1 MEHLYNTIRP
11 VGKRAIVAVKSG
23 EKNSHIIKGANGE
36 DIELFVD
43 TSHSWDGRVSSPTQ
57 ATLLTDFKNLKA
69 GTRVLIHHNTIQPD
83 NQLDIQPDT
92 VTSIHAIDEDTV
104 YFGINGDEIICL
116 DGYMIVERIFSED
129 EVSPGGIILTEK
141 KKNDVMMKILNKP
154 DTITDYEV
162 GDVAIV
168 YKYSD
173 YEIPHNIGGRIT
185 KVIRLKYSDCLGK
198 VDNYEQI
205 RG

>member
-23 EKNSHIIKGANGE
+23 EKNSHIIKGPNGE
-36 DIELFVD
+36 DIELYVD
-43 TSHSWDGRVSSPTQ
+43 TSHSWDGKISQPTQ

-69 GTRVLIHHNTIQPD
+69 GTHVLIYHNTIQSE
-83 NQLDIQPDT
+83 NKLDMQPNPS
-92 VTSIHAIDEDTV
+92 TSVHAIDEDTV

-116 DGYMIVERIFSED
+116 DGYMIVERVFEED

-141 KKNDVMMKILNKP
+141 KKNDTMMKIINKA
-154 DTITDYEV
+154 DSITDYEV
-162 GDVAIV
+162 GDIAVV

-173 YEIPHNIGGRIT
+173 YEIPHNIGGKST
-185 KVIRLKYSDCLGK
+185 NVIRLKYSDCLGK
-198 VDNYEQI
+198 VNKDV
-205 RG
+205 

>member
-23 EKNSHIIKGANGE
+23 EKNSHIIKGPNGE
-36 DIELFVD
+36 DIELYVD
-43 TSHSWDGRVSSPTQ
+43 TSHSWDGKISQPTQ

-69 GTRVLIHHNTIQPD
+69 GTHVLIHHNTIQSE
-83 NQLDIQPDT
+83 NKLDIQPNPS
-92 VTSIHAIDEDTV
+92 TSVHAIDEDTV

-116 DGYMIVERIFSED
+116 DGYMIVERVFEED
-129 EVSPGGIILTEK
+129 GVSPGGIILTEK
-141 KKNDVMMKILNKP
+141 KKNDTMMKIINKA
-154 DTITDYEV
+154 DSITDYEV
-162 GDVAIV
+162 GDIAVV

-173 YEIPHNIGGRIT
+173 YEIPHNIGGKST

-198 VDNYEQI
+198 VNQDV
-205 RG
+205 